1 MSHPRV
7 VNVRDRKARYEVY
20 VGRGFCPRTRT
31 PGKFG
36 NPFAFET
43 HGVDAMRLYLDY
55 VSELLRAPA
64 GLFARAVQQ
73 LKGKVLGC
81 WCAPGPCHGEVLARL
96 ADGEELDV
104 IRADLLARVDAWER
118 GGAPLGELA

>member
-7 VNVRDRKARYEVY
+7 VNVKDRKARYDVY

-31 PGKFG
+31 PGRFG

-55 VSELLRAPA
+55 VGQLLQSQAH
-64 GLFARAVQQ
+64 GSLFARSVDQ
-73 LKGKVLGC
+73 LKGQTLGC

-96 ADGEELDV
+96 ADGEEFAA
-104 IRADLLARVDAWER
+104 IRADMLARADAWAAR
-118 GGAPLGELA
+118 RVLP